1 MTELKKDKKK
11 KNIKEKIKNKVDK
24 FDKKDYFSTF
34 EVVIIVLIAILFG
47 FIIGNVISF
56 TKDRTITA
64 KIPAELEEFI
74 DTYNNIVDNYYE
86 KKINKKELVDSGIK
100 GLIDYLDDPFSLY
113 MNEETA
119 EDFNETVNGYYI
131 GIGASISITDGKVI
145 VVSMYDNSPASNAGI
160 KEKDQIIKIAGKN
173 VENKSLSEIS
183 KIIKGKKGSK
193 LKVTV
198 LRDGEEK
205 ELTIIRGKVE
215 IPSVSS
221 EIIENNNKI
230 GYIKIDTF
238 AANTY
243 KQFKKE
249 LKNIE
254 NKKIDYLIIDVRNN
268 LGGHLSQV
276 SKIMSMFLEKD
287 KVIYKLEEKKKKTTF
302 KDKTS
307 EHREYPVIVLSN
319 NASASASEL
328 LIAAFKES
336 YPKATIIGTKTYGKG
351 TVQKAYE
358 LSSGASIKYT
368 TEKWLT
374 PKGHWI
380 NEKGITPNIKVE
392 ESNEYKE
399 NATRENDNQLQAALN
414 YIEKG
419 AEWK

>member
-221 EIIENNNKI
+221 ELIENNNKI

-419 AEWK
+419 E